1 MTGVGSTGAGG
12 LVAVLGRRYD
22 VDVAARSLLPVYWEC
37 APGAVRR
44 CSWFS
49 RGVHES
55 KFMPYEEHVAGKL
68 EVRSNYFSFPGSG
81 ICT

>member
-1 MTGVGSTGAGG
+1 MTSHALGSGR
-12 LVAVLGRRYD
+12 LVPVLGRRYD

-49 RGVHES
+49 RGVHEA
-55 KFMPYEEHVAGKL
+55 KFTPYEEQVAEKL
-68 EVRSNYFSFPGSG
+68 EVR
-81 ICT
+81 